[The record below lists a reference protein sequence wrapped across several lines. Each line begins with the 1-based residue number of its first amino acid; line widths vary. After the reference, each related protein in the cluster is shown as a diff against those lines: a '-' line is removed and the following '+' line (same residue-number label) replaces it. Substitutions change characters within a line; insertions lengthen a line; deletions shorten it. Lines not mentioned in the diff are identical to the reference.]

1 MQDWQLGLLLASSG
15 PEQMPVSAVPAR
27 QVEASVQLEHTTS
40 PEDVEFSATYWLGWH
55 VCTDLQLD
63 FPA

>member
-1 MQDWQLGLLLASSG
+1 MAGKTSSWKAEGGVQDWQLGLLLASSG

-40 PEDVEFSATYWLGWH
+40 PEDVEFSATY
-55 VCTDLQLD
+55 
-63 FPA
+63 